1 MVIDVDEECLAGG
14 SRSAGMFLVRSLD
27 LMSAWKL
34 WLKMLEAVMFRSA
47 INSICFHAS
56 EG

>member
-14 SRSAGMFLVRSLD
+14 GRSAGMFLVRSLD

-56 EG
+56 KG